1 MKTAIDEVHRRPT
14 HQTVTETSRR
24 LTNADVAAIAEAFR
38 QAVKEAIH
46 PQAPPPRKPGD
57 SDDQH
62 SGDAWAGRANLLLGN
77 HARTGV
83 RSYSLSDLVPHDGA
97 TNDDTARDQARN
109 RDRLFSGK
117 PLDG

>member
-62 SGDAWAGRANLLLGN
+62 SGDAWADRANVLLGN

-83 RSYSLSDLVPHDGA
+83 RSYSLSDLVGDDDADDDGA
-97 TNDDTARDQARN
+97 RRRVAVNAV
-109 RDRLFSGK
+109 FSGK
-117 PLDG
+117 PL